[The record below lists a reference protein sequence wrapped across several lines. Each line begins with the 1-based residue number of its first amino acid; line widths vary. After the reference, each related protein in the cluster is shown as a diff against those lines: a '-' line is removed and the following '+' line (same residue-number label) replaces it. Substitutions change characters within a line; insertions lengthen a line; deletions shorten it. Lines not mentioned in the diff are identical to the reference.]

1 METILLIT
9 FAKNRQFCRTAVATS
24 GCFSVQERIEKMRAC
39 VAVLGL
45 ALVSCLPAGQQQKGE
60 ASLAADSLLALAEQG
75 DVQAQL
81 RRGMD
86 CDKAGRYDE
95 AARWYRQA
103 AEQGDARAQN
113 NLGVLYKD
121 GQGVGQDYA
130 EAARWFALSA
140 GQGNTLAQSNLGW
153 LYQNGLG
160 VEQDFAVAERLY
172 RLAAAKGHAAAQN
185 NLGTMFL
192 HGMGLPCDTDSA
204 CYWFDLAAQ
213 QGLPVARQ
221 NVARLRNKE

>member
-1 METILLIT
+1 
-9 FAKNRQFCRTAVATS
+9 
-24 GCFSVQERIEKMRAC
+24 MRAC

-45 ALVSCLPAGQQQKGE
+45 ALVSCLPAGQRQKGE

-113 NLGVLYKD
+113 NLG
-121 GQGVGQDYA
+121 
-130 EAARWFALSA
+130 
-140 GQGNTLAQSNLGW
+140 W

-160 VEQDFAVAERLY
+160 VEQDFAEAERLY